1 MRLDATVVNE
11 GGCITSFVSNNE
23 YYYSGNAESKSENES
38 ETIP

>member
-23 YYYSGNAESKSENES
+23 YYSGNAKSKSENES